1 MINLYSLAVDGE
13 TLAENMHLE
22 FAAIVTLS
30 LIESGHFGSDIDDIT
45 IQRVSENDE

>member
-1 MINLYSLAVDGE
+1 MKNLFSLSVNGE
-13 TLAENMHLE
+13 TVAENMDLE

-30 LIESGHFGSDIDDIT
+30 MIETGHFGSETDDIT

>member
-1 MINLYSLAVDGE
+1 MKDLYSLAINGE
-13 TLAENMHLE
+13 VVAENMTLE

-30 LIESGHFGSDIDDIT
+30 LIETGHFDNETEDIT